1 MPNLGTGEL
10 IIILIIVILVFG
22 AGKIPKIASD
32 LGKGI
37 REFRKAARGESEEP
51 EKPGEKTIDAGKKT

>member
-1 MPNLGTGEL
+1 MDLGWPEILL
-10 IIILIIVILVFG
+10 IVLIILIVFG
-22 AGKIPKIASD
+22 AGKLPKVASD

-51 EKPGEKTIDAGKKT
+51 EKPGEKTIDASKKT